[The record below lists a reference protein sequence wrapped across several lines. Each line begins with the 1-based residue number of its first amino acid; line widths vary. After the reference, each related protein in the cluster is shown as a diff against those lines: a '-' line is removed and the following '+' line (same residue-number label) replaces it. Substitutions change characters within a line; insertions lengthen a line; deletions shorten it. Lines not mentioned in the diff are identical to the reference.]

1 MAKDEDD
8 PCTPIPS
15 FFRCPISLDV
25 MKSPVSLCTGVTY
38 DRASIQRWL
47 DSGHDTCPATMQL
60 LPSKDLVPNHTL
72 HRLIQLW
79 SSEPQPES
87 EPELDLLSLVSQTQT
102 PSLNDTFKKLLR
114 FASESSEN
122 RSLLASNE
130 SLLDLLIRVVCSPDS
145 DPDLL
150 ETDLKLFKNISPNLT
165 IILRKNPD
173 FLSSICRILKTGR
186 PDSVIAVAGVL
197 ESVASDP
204 ESKKAVFDNEE
215 LISELLKALYSNSDI
230 PNSNSDS
237 GSNNEAAV
245 VSILSTLVS
254 LSSPRRN
261 KLRFVRMGGV
271 RIAAKI
277 VKLAKNAA
285 VELALTLLEMAAGSA
300 EGRAAIVEETACVAA
315 VVEKLMKGSTAAN
328 EHGVALLWSLCY
340 FFRDRRAK
348 EEVLRSCNN
357 GGLGFMKVLLLMQ
370 SDCSPAVKRMCCD
383 LLRIFRVNSKGSCTI
398 SSYDTKTTHIMPY

>member
-1 MAKDEDD
+1 MGKEEDD
-8 PCTPIPS
+8 LCTPIPS
-15 FFRCPISLDV
+15 LFRCPISLDV

-72 HRLIQLW
+72 HRLIRLW
-79 SSEPQPES
+79 SSKPKPES
-87 EPELDLLSLVSQTQT
+87 EPDLRSLDYQTQT
-102 PSLNDTFKKLLR
+102 RSLNDTFKKLLR
-114 FASESSEN
+114 FASESPEN
-122 RSLLASNE
+122 RSLLASNQ
-130 SLLDLLIRVVCSPDS
+130 SLLDLLIRVVSSPDS
-145 DPDLL
+145 DSDLL
-150 ETDLKLFKNISPNLT
+150 ETDLKLLNIISANLT

-173 FLSSICRILKTGR
+173 FLPSICRILKTGR
-186 PDSVIAVAGVL
+186 PDSVIAVAGML
-197 ESVASDP
+197 EAVAPDP
-204 ESKKAVFDNEE
+204 ESKKAAFDNEE
-215 LISELLKALYSNSDI
+215 LISELLKAL
-230 PNSNSDS
+230 NSNPDLRNSGSDS
-237 GSNNEAAV
+237 GSDNQAAV
-245 VSILSTLVS
+245 VAILSTLVS
-254 LSSPRRN
+254 LCSTRRN

-271 RIAAKI
+271 RITAKM
-277 VKLAKNAA
+277 VKLGNNAA

-300 EGRAAIVEETACVAA
+300 EGRAAIVEEASCVAA

-340 FFRDRRAK
+340 FFSDRKAK

-370 SDCSPAVKRMCCD
+370 SDCSPAVKSMCCD
-383 LLRIFRVNSKGSCTI
+383 LLRIFRSNSKGSCTI

>member
-1 MAKDEDD
+1 
-8 PCTPIPS
+8 
-15 FFRCPISLDV
+15 
-25 MKSPVSLCTGVTY
+25 
-38 DRASIQRWL
+38 
-47 DSGHDTCPATMQL
+47 MQL

-383 LLRIFRVNSKGSCTI
+383 LLRTFRVNSKASCTI

>member
-1 MAKDEDD
+1 M
-8 PCTPIPS
+8 
-15 FFRCPISLDV
+15 
-25 MKSPVSLCTGVTY
+25 
-38 DRASIQRWL
+38 
-47 DSGHDTCPATMQL
+47 
-60 LPSKDLVPNHTL
+60 
-72 HRLIQLW
+72 
-79 SSEPQPES
+79 
-87 EPELDLLSLVSQTQT
+87 
-102 PSLNDTFKKLLR
+102 
-114 FASESSEN
+114 
-122 RSLLASNE
+122 
-130 SLLDLLIRVVCSPDS
+130 
-145 DPDLL
+145 
-150 ETDLKLFKNISPNLT
+150 
-165 IILRKNPD
+165 
-173 FLSSICRILKTGR
+173 
-186 PDSVIAVAGVL
+186 AGVL

-383 LLRIFRVNSKGSCTI
+383 LLRTFRVNSKGSCTI